1 MTQDWKDNTVTLI
14 RTGEIEFWA
23 LSAAMGKELAIDL
36 FSRAGVMPK
45 ASRDIQEDVRL
56 RAKQI
61 LEEDIAKLS
70 ADFNLIVT
78 QLHLTA
84 KLLGVDISREG
95 EST

>member
-1 MTQDWKDNTVTLI
+1 
-14 RTGEIEFWA
+14 
-23 LSAAMGKELAIDL
+23 
-36 FSRAGVMPK
+36 MPK
-45 ASRDIQEDVRL
+45 ANRDIQEDVRL

-61 LEEDIAKLS
+61 LKEDIAKLS

-84 KLLGVDISREG
+84 KLLEVDISGEG

>member
-1 MTQDWKDNTVTLI
+1 MTQDWRGHAAALI
-14 RTGEIEFWA
+14 KTGEIEFWA
-23 LSAAMGKELAIDL
+23 LSAVVGKESAIDL
-36 FSRAGVMPK
+36 FARAGVMPK
-45 ASRDIQEDVRL
+45 ANRDIQEDVRL

-61 LEEDIAKLS
+61 LKEDIAKLS

-84 KLLGVDISREG
+84 KLLEVDISGEG